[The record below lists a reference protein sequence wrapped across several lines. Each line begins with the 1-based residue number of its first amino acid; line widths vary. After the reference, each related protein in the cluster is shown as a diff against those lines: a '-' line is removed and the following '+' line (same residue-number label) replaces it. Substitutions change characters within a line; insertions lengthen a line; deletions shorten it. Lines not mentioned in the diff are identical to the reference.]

1 MALTKS
7 QRVKLM
13 KAVAMNLGGEN
24 WPVIDATLKQFGL
37 PRKPNWNGPS
47 DAYVLKMIEDATD
60 DELVELGEHVG
71 HKIDQQG
78 PTLLAEP
85 KFWQPGM
92 MRLFIT
98 HLAKHKVFAAQLQA
112 SLLSY
117 GISSFVAHNDIEP
130 TSEWQNEIESA
141 LATCDALVALLHEDF
156 HASHWTDQEIGFA
169 MGRGVP
175 VFSMRLGQT
184 PYGFIGRFQAFNGHG
199 KSEEDLARELF
210 DAFRKNKQ
218 TRMKIAE
225 GVVTV
230 FEGSWSFASAKMLV
244 GRLEELTAWSPSFS
258 ERVQAA
264 VENNSQVSGSFGVPK
279 RVENLVARWS
289 DSGDEL

>member
-13 KAVAMNLGGEN
+13 KAISTSLGGED
-24 WPVIDATLKQFGL
+24 WAVIDTTLKQFGL
-37 PRKPNWNGPS
+37 PWQDSWSGS
-47 DAYVLKMIEDATD
+47 TSSYVLKMIGDAAD

-78 PTLLAEP
+78 PTLPADL

-92 MRLFIT
+92 MRLFVT

-112 SLLSY
+112 SLLNY

-141 LATCDALVALLHEDF
+141 LATCDALVGLLHEDF
-156 HASHWTDQEIGFA
+156 HASNWTDQEIGFA

-175 VFSMRLGQT
+175 VCSIRFRQT
-184 PYGFIGRFQAFNGHG
+184 PYGFIGKFQAFNGHE
-199 KSEEDLARELF
+199 KSGEDLAHELF
-210 DAFRKNKQ
+210 DSFRKNKH

-225 GVVTV
+225 GVVTM
-230 FEGSWSFASAKMLV
+230 FESSWSFAAAKMLM
-244 GRLEELTAWSPSFS
+244 GRLEELTVWSPSFS
-258 ERVQAA
+258 KRIGAA
-264 VENNSQVSGSFGVPK
+264 VETNSQVNGSFGVAR
-279 RVENLVARWS
+279 RVEKLVAKWS
-289 DSGDEL
+289 GSSDEL